1 MINKRFQKILFLL
14 LVITIFLAFTIS
26 SVFSEEKSD
35 KTIEKDYSFI
45 IAIIL
50 ILAGVSCLVASILI
64 IVIVRALSRE
74 IIICLITGLLLIAVG
89 QLSYILL
96 PYFIGTNFFLNVLV
110 YGFLVVISSGAL
122 YFLGYVFAK
131 SRLAKY
137 SKHFFD
143 ASAIVAFLGIFII
156 ELIILSKYVSV
167 SKFPLEE
174 CKGEI
179 NFLETQSFFFCVFL
193 GKKPVGEQ
201 SYWMWLSFLIFGII
215 LPFLVIFSITFGLF
229 FGMRLDKLFGRYG
242 KPVVSIIAFATA
254 MFGMRQL
261 IGPFLIDLLAY
272 GAWGIFGVMIAFI
285 VASAIRFIGMR
296 FLEDVK
302 HIQESIYGV
311 FKVSKFSSLIKIK
324 DELQNISK
332 TINDPSASEITLQS
346 SLKLVENIITSLE
359 GMSKSKDIEISSFA
373 AGLLIEAE
381 DIKRQIGEKLKKTS

>member
-35 KTIEKDYSFI
+35 KTIEKNYSFT

-50 ILAGVSCLVASILI
+50 IVFGLFCLAISILSI
-64 IVIVRALSRE
+64 SIERELSRAS
-74 IIICLITGLLLIAVG
+74 IICLIIGVLLIVVG
-89 QLSYILL
+89 YLSHILL
-96 PYFIGTNFFLNVLV
+96 PYFIDTNFFLNVFFLNV
-110 YGFLVVISSGAL
+110 LAYGFLVVISSGAL

-137 SKHFFD
+137 SKHFFN

-179 NFLETQSFFFCVFL
+179 NFLETQNFFFCVFL
-193 GKKPVGEQ
+193 GKKPVVEQ
-201 SYWMWLSFLIFGII
+201 SLWMWLSFLIFGII
-215 LPFLVIFSITFGLF
+215 LPFSVVFSITFGLF
-229 FGMRLDKLFGRYG
+229 FGMGLDKMFGRYG

-272 GAWGIFGVMIAFI
+272 GVWGIFGVMIAFI
-285 VASAIRFIGMR
+285 VASVIRFIGMR

-302 HIQESIYGV
+302 HIQQSIYG
-311 FKVSKFSSLIKIK
+311 
-324 DELQNISK
+324 
-332 TINDPSASEITLQS
+332 
-346 SLKLVENIITSLE
+346 
-359 GMSKSKDIEISSFA
+359 
-373 AGLLIEAE
+373 
-381 DIKRQIGEKLKKTS
+381 